1 MTCYHCGNN
10 CDPKH
15 PIVFDDKHFCC
26 QGCQTV
32 YEILSTNKLDK
43 YYTYEQTPG
52 ARPEEAGEKYHFLDN
67 PQIVAKLLEFDEGNT
82 QIVSLYIP
90 HIHCSSCIWVL
101 ENLERLHEGVI
112 HALVDFPKKTV
123 RISYLKDKITLKELV
138 ILLSKIGYAPYI
150 SLDDYSQ
157 KKDKKGQK
165 QLLYKL
171 GVAGFAFGNIGLLSF
186 PGFFEDNEFWFNR
199 YKDFF
204 RWLMFAFSLPVMFY
218 AATDYFVSAY
228 KGIRNRFLTIDI
240 PLALGILT
248 MFVRST
254 YDIISGRGQ
263 GFFDSLASLV
273 FLLLIGKFFQQRT
286 YSFLSFER
294 DYKSYFPIGVTRII
308 GEQEESIQVYDI
320 KEGDRLLIRNEELI
334 PVDAVLIRGV
344 GQIDY
349 SFVTGESK
357 WTEKNSGDKLFAGGR
372 HKGAAIEIEATKTVS
387 QSYLT
392 QLWSQESF
400 QKNKNEGIKTLTDRI
415 SQYFTFFVLLIAFL
429 TLAFWLV
436 YGTPTEAFNAF
447 TAVLIIACPC
457 ALAVSAPFALGN
469 MLRLLGKRR
478 FYLKDTQTIEQMARI
493 DTLIFDKTGTITQ
506 SNTQE
511 ITYEGQTMN
520 AQQLSLL
527 KSVLRNSNHPL
538 SRQLYEYH
546 KQVDIHPLDH
556 YQELIGRGMQA
567 RWGGDS
573 IKVGSAK
580 FVTDKENKDETAVYV
595 IINGQLMGKYT
606 FKNPY
611 REHIFTVFHEL
622 EAKGYTL
629 ALLSGDTE
637 AEKAFL
643 QAQLSDKVSLHFNQ
657 SPADKLHY
665 IEQLQKEGKQVMML
679 GDGLND
685 AGALKQAQVGCAV
698 AENSNTFSPAC
709 EAILQA
715 SEIEKLPHFLALSKK
730 TMQVI
735 KMSFVLSLL
744 YNCIGTFFA
753 VTGNLEP
760 VVAAI
765 LMPISSISIVLFTT
779 LMTNRLAN
787 KVMR

>member
-1 MTCYHCGNN
+1 MYCYHCGND

-32 YEILSTNKLDK
+32 YEILSANKLDK

-52 ARPEEAGEKYHFLDN
+52 ARPEEAQEKYHFLDN
-67 PQIVAKLLEFDEGNT
+67 PQIVAKLLEFDEENT

-101 ENLERLHEGVI
+101 ENLQKLHKGVL
-112 HALVDFPKKTV
+112 HALVDFPKKTA
-123 RISYLKDKITLKELV
+123 RISFQKDKITLKELV
-138 ILLSKIGYAPYI
+138 ELLAQIGYAPYI
-150 SLDDYSQ
+150 SLDDYKQ
-157 KKDKKGQK
+157 KKDQKGQK

-186 PGFFEDNEFWFNR
+186 PGFFEDNEYWFNR

-294 DYKSYFPIGVTRII
+294 DYKSYFPIGVTRIA
-308 GEQEESIQVYDI
+308 GEQEESVQVYDI

-400 QKNKNEGIKTLTDRI
+400 QKKVSKP
-415 SQYFTFFVLLIAFL
+415 LLI
-429 TLAFWLV
+429 
-436 YGTPTEAFNAF
+436 E
-447 TAVLIIACPC
+447 
-457 ALAVSAPFALGN
+457 SASILP
-469 MLRLLGKRR
+469 
-478 FYLKDTQTIEQMARI
+478 
-493 DTLIFDKTGTITQ
+493 
-506 SNTQE
+506 
-511 ITYEGQTMN
+511 
-520 AQQLSLL
+520 SLYC
-527 KSVLRNSNHPL
+527 S
-538 SRQLYEYH
+538 
-546 KQVDIHPLDH
+546 
-556 YQELIGRGMQA
+556 
-567 RWGGDS
+567 
-573 IKVGSAK
+573 
-580 FVTDKENKDETAVYV
+580 
-595 IINGQLMGKYT
+595 
-606 FKNPY
+606 
-611 REHIFTVFHEL
+611 
-622 EAKGYTL
+622 
-629 ALLSGDTE
+629 
-637 AEKAFL
+637 
-643 QAQLSDKVSLHFNQ
+643 
-657 SPADKLHY
+657 
-665 IEQLQKEGKQVMML
+665 
-679 GDGLND
+679 
-685 AGALKQAQVGCAV
+685 
-698 AENSNTFSPAC
+698 
-709 EAILQA
+709 
-715 SEIEKLPHFLALSKK
+715 
-730 TMQVI
+730 
-735 KMSFVLSLL
+735 
-744 YNCIGTFFA
+744 
-753 VTGNLEP
+753 
-760 VVAAI
+760 
-765 LMPISSISIVLFTT
+765 
-779 LMTNRLAN
+779 
-787 KVMR
+787 